1 MKTRNQIA
9 LNWLDNEG
17 LYKESLLIY
26 LAIICFWIVLGYY
39 TLGFEISIYSLQ
51 QNLLL
56 NFFYFLL
63 LCAAVL
69 LTPFWYSLFFI
80 NAATNKKLKNK
91 ILLAVCQIE
100 NKELA
105 MSVKEY
111 LINKGELLRR
121 KYQKIALYFLGCYFL
136 FEIFYISAWVKNFQ
150 LIWEPSLVKSI
161 VAWMIDNTSLSS
173 EKTRSIKLFS
183 ISLNRTVVS
192 GLVTEREFLFSKA
205 GDSVLLFNFFRTLF
219 FVPMLAS
226 FSILLWDF
234 FDAAGL
240 EALKLYNAN
249 SVKALLWS
257 LTATLVMSFVL
268 IGGLLS
274 LVNSIDFKLNM
285 VYKGAWPY
293 ELWVNLG
300 FVSIIV
306 GVKFIISWLFYFK
319 KALSKRSK

>member
-1 MKTRNQIA
+1 MKKNQVV

-39 TLGFEISIYSLQ
+39 TLGFEVSIYNAQ

-56 NFFYFLL
+56 NFIYFLL
-63 LCAAVL
+63 LCTAIL

-80 NAATNKKLKNK
+80 TPATKIKLKNK

-100 NKELA
+100 NKALA
-105 MSVKEY
+105 ISVKEY
-111 LINKGELLRR
+111 LINNGELPRR
-121 KYQKIALYFLGCYFL
+121 NYQKIALYFLGCYFL

-161 VAWMIDNTSLSS
+161 VTWMIDNTSFPS
-173 EKTRSIKLFS
+173 EENGSVKLFS
-183 ISLNRTVVS
+183 ISLERKVIS
-192 GLVTEREFLFSKA
+192 GLVTEKEFLFSKA
-205 GDSVLLFNFFRTLF
+205 GDSVLLFNFFRVLF
-219 FVPMLAS
+219 FIPMLVS

-240 EALKLYNAN
+240 EVLKPYNAN
-249 SVKALLWS
+249 SVKSFLWS
-257 LTATLVMSFVL
+257 LTATLVMSFML
-268 IGGLLS
+268 IANLGT
-274 LVNSIDFKLNM
+274 LVNSIDYKLNM
-285 VYKGAWPY
+285 VYKWAWPH

-300 FVSIIV
+300 FVAIIV

-319 KALSKRSK
+319 KFLSRRSE

>member
-1 MKTRNQIA
+1 MKKRNQIA
-9 LNWLDNEG
+9 LKWLDNEG

-26 LAIICFWIVLGYY
+26 LAIICFWVALGYY
-39 TLGFEISIYSLQ
+39 TLGFEISIYSLK

-56 NFFYFLL
+56 NFIYFLL
-63 LCAAVL
+63 LCAAIL

-80 NAATNKKLKNK
+80 SPATKSKLKNK

-111 LINKGELLRR
+111 LINNGKLLRR
-121 KYQKIALYFLGCYFL
+121 NYQKIALYFLGCYFL
-136 FEIFYISAWVKNFQ
+136 FEIFYISAWVKNFR
-150 LIWEPSLVKSI
+150 LIWEPYLVKSI
-161 VAWMIDNTSLSS
+161 VAWMIDNTSLPS
-173 EKTRSIKLFS
+173 EKIRSIKLFS
-183 ISLNRTVVS
+183 ISLNRTVIS
-192 GLVTEREFLFSKA
+192 GLVTEKEFLFSKA
-205 GDSVLLFNFFRTLF
+205 GDSVLLFNFFRALF
-219 FVPMLAS
+219 FIPMLAS

-234 FDAAGL
+234 FDIAGL
-240 EALKLYNAN
+240 EALKPYNAN
-249 SVKALLWS
+249 SVKSFLWS
-257 LTATLVMSFVL
+257 ITATLVMSFML
-268 IGGLLS
+268 IASLGT

-285 VYKGAWPY
+285 VYKWAWPY

-319 KALSKRSK
+319 KALSRRSE